1 METESCERFKSQK
14 WLIMKRFLTF
24 IFSWMVFSLF
34 LIPMP
39 IQAATSHVID
49 DADLLTSEEE
59 IELDQKASQIA
70 QDYGINVLM
79 LTTYYVGDSDVYARD
94 YIESYGEQNF
104 SEGYIGYCID
114 MSDRS
119 YWVDGYGSET
129 LKYFDQSDTD
139 DISSDVEDDL
149 ADEEFGES
157 MNTFLNQVDRHLAK
171 ATKKYGFFT
180 NIILNKGGYMVMSIF
195 GFVFAILIAAMM
207 TYSKMHRHQDKKEK
221 ITADEYC
228 DPVQL
233 EGKNEQLIRTYQTRV
248 PVPKAD
254 TSSSSGGGGGG
265 GHVGSGGH
273 F

>member
-1 METESCERFKSQK
+1 
-14 WLIMKRFLTF
+14 MKRFLTL
-24 IFSWMVFSLF
+24 IFSMMLMVLF
-34 LIPMP
+34 VGPMP

-59 IELDQKASQIA
+59 RELDQKANQIA
-70 QDYGINVLM
+70 QDYDINVLM

-104 SEGYIGYCID
+104 ADGYIGYCID

-119 YWVDGYGSET
+119 YWVDGYGPET

-139 DISSDVEDDL
+139 DISSAVEDDL

-157 MNTFLNQVDRHLAK
+157 MDTFLNRVDHHLAK

-180 NIILNKGGYMVMSIF
+180 NIILNKGLYMGMSIF
-195 GFVFAILIAAMM
+195 GIVFAVLIAAMM
-207 TYSKMHRHQDKKEK
+207 TYSKMHLHQDKKEK
-221 ITADEYC
+221 ITADDYC

-233 EGKNEQLIRTYQTRV
+233 EAKDEQLIRTYQTRV

-254 TSSSSGGGGGG
+254 TSSSSSGGGGG

>member
-1 METESCERFKSQK
+1 MM
-14 WLIMKRFLTF
+14 L
-24 IFSWMVFSLF
+24 MVLF
-34 LIPMP
+34 VGPMP

-59 IELDQKASQIA
+59 RELDQIANQIA
-70 QDYGINVLM
+70 QDYDINVLM

-104 SEGYIGYCID
+104 ADGYIGYCID

-157 MNTFLNQVDRHLAK
+157 MDTFLKRVDRHLAK

-180 NIILNKGGYMVMSIF
+180 NIILNKGLYIGMSIF
-195 GFVFAILIAAMM
+195 GIVFAVLIAVMM
-207 TYSKMHRHQDKKEK
+207 TYSKMHLHQDKKEK
-221 ITADEYC
+221 IAADDYC

-233 EGKNEQLIRTYQTRV
+233 EAKDEQLIRTYQTRV

-254 TSSSSGGGGGG
+254 TSSSSSGGGGG